1 MSDSKPT
8 VLKNIPI
15 TVSKAPIEPPP
26 GADAELVS
34 LYQAHKKIYPRSVS
48 GLFSRWRWA
57 LVFLPQIVFYG
68 LPWLEW
74 GQRQAV
80 LFDLGA
86 RRFYIFGL
94 VLYPQDF
101 IYLTGIL
108 VISAYSLFL
117 FTAVAGMHDVG
128 VYHGDIK
135 PENMMLDDKND
146 IKIIDFSLTTIDDFT
161 IHSSQC
167 DDFYTISYRAP
178 EMLLGSRNSNREK
191 TDVWAAGVSACELM
205 LGKKHVLRGN
215 DWKEILSNTIR
226 EFGVSTS
233 ARLKPKWNTF
243 AESVDGKNLTCH
255 GFLIKTVRFSLGDNA
270 ADFLSHACDPDAG
283 SRWSALR
290 LLDHPYIK
298 DQVVRLIPIKEP
310 QRIIIKGTR
319 NSYVHEL
326 FKLHRNLEREIIT
339 GELLHTLGLLDRMS
353 DDSIYTG
360 AMNVCSA
367 YLNELSMPRLYDL
380 HGLDTILGNPET
392 YSFLSKHLFVHWN

>member
-1 MSDSKPT
+1 MEFFLGEGSHGIVHLDEGDNTANKLVEIIFDNGTVQYMPAGVVTEPCAMMRLRDCKVPNVVNILGCDLAPDGKSICIKMERLHEIPT
-8 VLKNIPI
+8 GLL
-15 TVSKAPIEPPP
+15 TEATGLLRKAI
-26 GADAELVS
+26 A
-34 LYQAHKKIYPRSVS
+34 Q
-48 GLFSRWRWA
+48 
-57 LVFLPQIVFYG
+57 
-68 LPWLEW
+68 
-74 GQRQAV
+74 
-80 LFDLGA
+80 
-86 RRFYIFGL
+86 
-94 VLYPQDF
+94 
-101 IYLTGIL
+101 
-108 VISAYSLFL
+108 L

-135 PENMMLDDKND
+135 PENMMLDDNND
-146 IKIIDFSLTTIDDFT
+146 IKIIDVSLTTIDDFT

-233 ARLKPKWNTF
+233 ARLMPKWNTF